1 MIGAPNTTF
10 LIVEAVPRTPIST
23 STSISADNS
32 SPNSSPSPSPKDA
45 KESIE
50 SSVVS
55 SIVGFVEIAVTREHC
70 FALTADVP
78 YREFRP
84 KMTSLVVD
92 TQFRRQGIAS
102 LLLAA
107 CVKQSRLWTGHT
119 ELILEVRNENKIGR
133 LFYEKM
139 GFTECVGKSVRAIFQ
154 FNRV

>member
-1 MIGAPNTTF
+1 M
-10 LIVEAVPRTPIST
+10 PIST
-23 STSISADNS
+23 DNTG
-32 SPNSSPSPSPKDA
+32 PSPTPKEA
-45 KESIE
+45 KDSVEST
-50 SSVVS
+50 VVN

-119 ELILEVRNENKIGR
+119 ELILEVRNENKVGR

-139 GFTECVGKSVRAIFQ
+139 GFTECVGKSVRAILQ